1 MSFFLLLWYCLSFF
15 DVTSITITYLIS
27 SHVVSRIKPLSTIFQ
42 LYRGG
47 HRSTVSQYSSLS
59 YIYLCNKCLSSTKV
73 AGSILIMSRCT
84 RHNILVFNIIVWVT
98 FTCVRSVYHPLRWRD
113 RFWSCL
119 GVLETTFS
127 SIHYISL
134 SYIYLCNKC
143 LSSIKVAGSIL
154 IMSRCTRHNI
164 LVFTILVWVTF
175 TCVRSVYHLLKWRVR
190 FWSCL
195 GVLDTTF

>member
-1 MSFFLLLWYCLSFF
+1 MVSAQTLILCVVICRPLYVFFSFYPCIVFHSSIYGFWLLIWNLQSFQPF
-15 DVTSITITYLIS
+15 
-27 SHVVSRIKPLSTIFQ
+27 VVRRIKPLSTIFQ

-47 HRSTVSQYSSLS
+47 HWSTVSHWKEISLTRS
-59 YIYLCNKCLSSTKV
+59 YC
-73 AGSILIMSRCT
+73 
-84 RHNILVFNIIVWVT
+84 
-98 FTCVRSVYHPLRWRD
+98 
-113 RFWSCL
+113 
-119 GVLETTFS
+119 
-127 SIHYISL
+127 SL

-175 TCVRSVYHLLKWRVR
+175 TCVRSAYHPLRWRVQ

-195 GVLDTTF
+195 GALDTTF